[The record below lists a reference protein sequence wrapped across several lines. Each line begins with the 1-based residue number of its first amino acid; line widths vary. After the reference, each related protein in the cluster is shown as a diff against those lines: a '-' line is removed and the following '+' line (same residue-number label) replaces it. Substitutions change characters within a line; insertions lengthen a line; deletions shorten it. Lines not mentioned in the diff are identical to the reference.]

1 MYEFE
6 TSCISHLENT
16 DLVRPADLLNV
27 FLYTAVV
34 IVWFEDL
41 TGLAENSICIRY
53 LRIKIYVIRIFG
65 NKSVRLL
72 NF

>member
-34 IVWFEDL
+34 IVWFED
-41 TGLAENSICIRY
+41 
-53 LRIKIYVIRIFG
+53 
-65 NKSVRLL
+65 
-72 NF
+72 